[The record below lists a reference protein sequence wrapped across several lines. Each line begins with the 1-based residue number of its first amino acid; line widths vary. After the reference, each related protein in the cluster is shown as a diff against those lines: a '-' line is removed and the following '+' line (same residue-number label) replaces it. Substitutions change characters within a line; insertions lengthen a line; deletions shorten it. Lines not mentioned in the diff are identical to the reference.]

1 MNSMGGGTYDVIVI
15 GAGSV
20 GVPAA
25 FYIARSGLRV
35 LVLDRYASVG
45 QGANKAAIGGVRA
58 THSDT
63 AKIRIGLKSIKILS
77 AWQETFGDNIEW
89 HTGGYSF
96 VAYSEREEEIL
107 KGLLKIQ
114 HSFGLDIDWLGRDQ
128 LLQAV
133 PALKADGLLGGTLS
147 PQDGNASP
155 LLTLHAFYR
164 QALLHGARFNFGE
177 SVTGITVTAGRVAG
191 VKTDRGDYSAPIVI
205 NAAGAQARAV
215 SKLVGLDVPVTPDSH
230 EGGVTEPVARF
241 LEPMV
246 VDIRPRK
253 GSSNF
258 YFYQHH
264 TGQVVFCIT
273 PSPPIV
279 GTDRRE
285 TSEFL
290 PMVSRRMIDI
300 MPSLMHLKV
309 RRTWRGLY
317 PMTPDGAPIV
327 GWSGEVEG
335 FVQAV
340 GMCGQGFMLG
350 PGLGVYLA
358 RLVTDQLDASD
369 REVFEVLSPCREFG
383 EAEQLR

>member
-1 MNSMGGGTYDVIVI
+1 MNVSRPAYDVIII

-25 FYIARSGLRV
+25 CFIAEQGLKV
-35 LVLDRYASVG
+35 LVIDQYASVG

-63 AKIRIGLKSIKILS
+63 AKIRIGLKSIEILS
-77 AWQETFGDNIEW
+77 TWQETHGDNIEW
-89 HTGGYSF
+89 ETGGYSF
-96 VAYSEREEEIL
+96 VAYGEQEEQTL
-107 KGLLKIQ
+107 RGLLKIQ
-114 HSFGLDIDWLGRDQ
+114 QSYGLNIDWLGRDE
-128 LLQAV
+128 LLRAV
-133 PALKADGLLGGTLS
+133 PALNPEGLLGGTLS
-147 PQDGNASP
+147 PEDGSASP
-155 LLTLHAFYR
+155 LLTLHALYR
-164 QALLHGARFNFGE
+164 QACVHGAEFHFAE
-177 SVTGITVTAGRVAG
+177 SVTGISVSSGRVSG
-191 VKTDRGDYSAPIVI
+191 VETNRGHYAAPVVI
-205 NAAGAQARAV
+205 NAAGAHARNISGLA
-215 SKLVGLDVPVTPDSH
+215 GLDSPVTPDAH
-230 EGGVTEPVARF
+230 EGGITEPVARF
-241 LEPMV
+241 LDPMV
-246 VDIRPRK
+246 VDIRPRP

-285 TSEFL
+285 TSTFL
-290 PMVSRRMIDI
+290 PMVSRRMVEI
-300 MPSLMHLKV
+300 MPRLMHLKV

-327 GWSGEVEG
+327 GWAREVEG

-358 RLVTDQLDASD
+358 RLVTGQLDEAD
-369 REVFEVLSPCREFG
+369 REVFEILSPYRSFDST
-383 EAEQLR
+383 EQLR

>member
-1 MNSMGGGTYDVIVI
+1 MSKRRADVIVI

-25 FYIARSGLRV
+25 YSLARCGLDV

-58 THSDT
+58 THSDI
-63 AKIRIGLKSIKILS
+63 AKIRIGLDSIEILS
-77 AWQETFGDNIEW
+77 TWQERYGDNIEW

-96 VAYSEREEEIL
+96 VAYDKREEHIL
-107 KGLLKIQ
+107 KSLLEIQ
-114 HSFGLDIDWLGRDQ
+114 HSHGLDIHWLNRDD

-133 PALKADGLLGGTLS
+133 PALKADGLIGGTLS
-147 PQDGNASP
+147 PGDGNASP
-155 LLTLHAFYR
+155 LLALHAIYG
-164 QALLHGARFNFGE
+164 QARRYGAEFRFGE
-177 SVTGITVTAGRVAG
+177 AVTAIDIRHGRVCG
-191 VKTDRGDYSAPIVI
+191 VCTDKGQYEAPVVI
-205 NAAGAQARAV
+205 NAAGAHARPIAQ
-215 SKLVGLDVPVTPDSH
+215 LAGLDVPVTPDAH
-230 EGGVTEPVARF
+230 EGGITEPVARF

-246 VDIRPRK
+246 VDIRPMP
-253 GSSNF
+253 GSANF

-273 PSPPIV
+273 PDPPQV

-285 TSEFL
+285 TSVFL
-290 PMVSRRMIDI
+290 PLVSRRMIDI
-300 MPSLMHLKV
+300 MPRLRHIKV

-327 GWSGEVEG
+327 GWAQEVEG
-335 FVQAV
+335 FMHAV

-350 PGLGVYLA
+350 PGLGELLA
-358 RLVTDQLDASD
+358 RLVSGAPEAADKAVLELLSPD
-369 REVFEVLSPCREFG
+369 REFAG
-383 EAEQLR
+383 AEQLK

>member
-1 MNSMGGGTYDVIVI
+1 MSSPGGNFDLIII

-25 FYIARSGLRV
+25 YFIAKTGLRV
-35 LVLDRYASVG
+35 LVIDKYASVG

-63 AKIRIGLKSIKILS
+63 AKIQIGLKSIKILS
-77 AWQETFGDNIEW
+77 TWEETFGDNIEW
-89 HTGGYSF
+89 HTGGYTF
-96 VAYSEREEEIL
+96 VAYEPREETIL
-107 KGLLKIQ
+107 KNLLKVQ
-114 HSFGLDIDWLGRDQ
+114 HSYGLNIDWLERDD
-128 LLQAV
+128 LLAAA
-133 PALKADGLLGGTLS
+133 PALNPNGLIGGTLS
-147 PQDGNASP
+147 PEDGNASP

-164 QALLHGARFNFGE
+164 QALMHGARFRFGE
-177 SVTGITVTAGRVAG
+177 TLTAITQTGGRVTGVETDHGRYA
-191 VKTDRGDYSAPIVI
+191 APVVI
-205 NAAGAQARAV
+205 NAAGAQAQAV
-215 SKLVGLDVPVTPDSH
+215 SRLVGQDVPVIPDSH

-246 VDIRPRK
+246 VDIRPKK

-273 PSPPIV
+273 PSPPII

-300 MPSLMHLKV
+300 MPRLMNLKV

-327 GWSGEVEG
+327 GCSREVEG
-335 FVQAV
+335 FIQAA

-350 PGLGVYLA
+350 PGLGSYLA
-358 RLVTDQLDASD
+358 KLVTENLNDED
-369 REVFEVLSPCREFG
+369 REVFDVLSPYREFAS
-383 EAEQLR
+383 AEQLR

>member
-1 MNSMGGGTYDVIVI
+1 MSGGHRSYDVIVI

-25 FYIARSGLRV
+25 YFLAKSGLEV
-35 LVLDRYASVG
+35 LVIDRYASVG

-63 AKIRIGLKSIKILS
+63 AKIRLGLKSIEILS
-77 AWQETFGDNIEW
+77 NWQDRHGDNIEW
-89 HTGGYSF
+89 HTGGYTF
-96 VAYSEREEEIL
+96 VAYGDREEQTL
-107 KGLLKIQ
+107 KSLLAVQQSHGLN
-114 HSFGLDIDWLGRDQ
+114 IDWLDREP
-128 LLQAV
+128 LLEAV
-133 PALKADGLLGGTLS
+133 PALEPRGLLGGTLS
-147 PQDGNASP
+147 PEDGNASP
-155 LLTLHAFYR
+155 LLALHAFYAHAR
-164 QALLHGARFNFGE
+164 RHGATFRFGE
-177 SVTGITVTAGRVAG
+177 TVTGIAVENGRVGG
-191 VKTDRGDYSAPIVI
+191 VQTDRDRYSAPVVI
-205 NAAGAQARAV
+205 NAAGAHARHIAA
-215 SKLVGLDVPVTPDSH
+215 LAEIDVPVTPDAH

-253 GSSNF
+253 GSANF

-285 TSEFL
+285 TSSFL
-290 PMVSRRMIDI
+290 PMVARRMIEV
-300 MPSLMHLKV
+300 MPRLMNLKV

-317 PMTPDGAPIV
+317 PMTPDGAPVV
-327 GWSGEVEG
+327 GWVREVEG
-335 FVQAV
+335 FVQAA

-350 PGLGVYLA
+350 PGLGSYLA
-358 RLVTDQLDASD
+358 RLVQDELSAED
-369 REVFEVLSPCREFG
+369 REVFDLLSPYRAFES
-383 EAEQLR
+383 AEQLR

>member
-1 MNSMGGGTYDVIVI
+1 MSSSKRNYDIIII

-25 FYIARSGLRV
+25 YFIAKAGLSV
-35 LVLDRYASVG
+35 LVVDKYSSVG

-63 AKIRIGLKSIKILS
+63 AKIRIGLKSIEILS
-77 AWQETFGDNIEW
+77 NWQETFGDNIEW
-89 HTGGYSF
+89 QTGGYTF
-96 VAYSEREEEIL
+96 VAYQPREEEIL
-107 KGLLKIQ
+107 KGLLKAQ
-114 HSFGLDIDWLGRDQ
+114 HSYGLNIDWLDADE
-128 LLQAV
+128 LMTAV
-133 PALKADGLLGGTLS
+133 PALNAKGLIGGTLS
-147 PQDGNASP
+147 PEDGNASP
-155 LLTLHAFYR
+155 LLALHAFYQ
-164 QALLHGARFNFGE
+164 QALAHGAEFRFGE
-177 SVTGITVTAGRVAG
+177 SVTAIAQSGSRVTGIETDKGRY
-191 VKTDRGDYSAPIVI
+191 TAPIVI
-205 NAAGAQARAV
+205 NAAGAHAQSV
-215 SKLVGLDVPVTPDSH
+215 SRMAGLDTPVTPDSH
-230 EGGVTEPVARF
+230 EGGVSEPVARF

-246 VDIRPRK
+246 VDIRPQK

-285 TSEFL
+285 TSQFL
-290 PMVSRRMIDI
+290 PMVSRRMIEV
-300 MPSLMHLKV
+300 MPRLMNLKV

-327 GWSGEVEG
+327 GWAREVEG

-350 PGLGVYLA
+350 PGLGIYLA
-358 RLVTDQLDASD
+358 KLVTGDLDDED
-369 REVFEVLSPCREFG
+369 REVFDILSPYRKFAG
-383 EAEQLR
+383 AEQLR

>member
-1 MNSMGGGTYDVIVI
+1 MTAGRTFDVIII

-25 FYIARSGLRV
+25 YFIARSGLQV
-35 LVLDRYASVG
+35 LVIDRYASIG

-63 AKIRIGLKSIKILS
+63 AKIRIGLESIKLLS
-77 AWQETFGDNIEW
+77 RWQETHGDNIEW
-89 HTGGYSF
+89 HSGGYTF
-96 VAYSEREEEIL
+96 VAYGEREERIL
-107 KGLLKIQ
+107 KDLLEVQ
-114 HSFGLDIDWLGRDQ
+114 HGYGLDIAWLDRRS
-128 LLQAV
+128 LLDAV
-133 PALKADGLLGGTLS
+133 PALQADGLIGGTLS
-147 PQDGNASP
+147 PRDGSASP
-155 LLTLHAFYR
+155 LLVAHAFYR
-164 QALLHGARFNFGE
+164 HAQQHGAVFRFDE
-177 SVTGITVTAGRVAG
+177 AVTGITVENGRIRG
-191 VKTDRGDYSAPIVI
+191 VQTDRDHYAAPIVI
-205 NAAGAQARAV
+205 NAAGAHARPVAQ
-215 SKLVGLDVPVTPDSH
+215 LAGLDVPVTPDAH

-253 GSSNF
+253 GSANF

-273 PSPPIV
+273 PSPPII

-285 TSEFL
+285 TSVFL
-290 PMVSRRMIDI
+290 PMVSRRMIEV
-300 MPSLMHLKV
+300 MPRLMHLKV

-327 GWSGEVEG
+327 GWAQEVEG

-350 PGLGVYLA
+350 PGLGAHLA
-358 RLVTDQLDASD
+358 RLVRGELSEQD
-369 REVFEVLSPCREFG
+369 REVFEVLSPYRSFDA
-383 EAEQLR
+383 AEQLR

>member
-1 MNSMGGGTYDVIVI
+1 MSSAGGIFDVIII

-20 GVPAA
+20 GAPAA
-25 FYIARSGLRV
+25 YFIAKTGLKV
-35 LVLDRYASVG
+35 LVIDQYASVG

-63 AKIRIGLKSIKILS
+63 AKIRIGLKSIEILS
-77 AWQETFGDNIEW
+77 GWQETFGDNIEW
-89 HTGGYSF
+89 HTGGYTF
-96 VAYSEREEEIL
+96 VAYEPREEEIL
-107 KGLLKIQ
+107 RGLLKVQ
-114 HSFGLDIDWLGRDQ
+114 HSHGLNIDWLDADDLMR
-128 LLQAV
+128 AV
-133 PALKADGLLGGTLS
+133 PALKADGLIGGTLS
-147 PQDGNASP
+147 PEDGNASP

-164 QALLHGARFNFGE
+164 QALACGAVFRFGE
-177 SVTGITVTAGRVAG
+177 SVTAITQTGGHVSGVVTDKGRY
-191 VKTDRGDYSAPIVI
+191 TAPVVI
-205 NAAGAQARAV
+205 NAAGAHAQAV
-215 SKLVGLDVPVTPDSH
+215 SRLAGLDAAVTPDSH
-230 EGGVTEPVARF
+230 EGGVSEPVARF

-290 PMVSRRMIDI
+290 PMVSRRMIEI
-300 MPSLMHLKV
+300 MPRLMNLKV

-327 GWSGEVEG
+327 GWAREVEG

-350 PGLGVYLA
+350 PGLGHYLA
-358 RLVTDQLDASD
+358 RLVTHDLDDED
-369 REVFEVLSPCREFG
+369 REVFEVLSPYREFAG
-383 EAEQLR
+383 AEQLR

>member
-1 MNSMGGGTYDVIVI
+1 MASPGGIFDVIII

-25 FYIARSGLRV
+25 HFIAKTGLKV
-35 LVLDRYASVG
+35 LVIDQYASVG

-63 AKIRIGLKSIKILS
+63 AKIRIGLKSIEILS
-77 AWQETFGDNIEW
+77 SWQETFGDNIEW
-89 HTGGYSF
+89 HTGGYTF
-96 VAYSEREEEIL
+96 VAYEPREEEIL

-114 HSFGLDIDWLGRDQ
+114 HSYGLNIDWLGADE
-128 LLQAV
+128 LLAAV
-133 PALKADGLLGGTLS
+133 PALKADGLIGGTLS
-147 PQDGNASP
+147 PEDGNASP

-164 QALLHGARFNFGE
+164 QALANGAVFRFGE
-177 SVTGITVTAGRVAG
+177 SVTAVTQSDGRVSG
-191 VKTDRGDYSAPIVI
+191 VNTDKGRYTAPVVI
-205 NAAGAQARAV
+205 NAAGAHARAV
-215 SKLVGLDVPVTPDSH
+215 SRLVGLDTPVIPDSH
-230 EGGVTEPVARF
+230 EGGVSEPVARF

-264 TGQVVFCIT
+264 TGQLVFCIT

-290 PMVSRRMIDI
+290 PMVSRRMIEI
-300 MPSLMHLKV
+300 MPRLVSLKV

-327 GWSGEVEG
+327 GWAREVEG
-335 FVQAV
+335 LVQAV

-350 PGLGVYLA
+350 PGLGHYLA
-358 RLVTDQLDASD
+358 KLVTHDLDDED
-369 REVFEVLSPCREFG
+369 REVFEVLSPYREFAG
-383 EAEQLR
+383 TEQLR

>member
-1 MNSMGGGTYDVIVI
+1 MNVACPSYDVIII

-25 FYIARSGLRV
+25 FFIAEQGLKV
-35 LVLDRYASVG
+35 LVIDQYASVG

-63 AKIRIGLKSIKILS
+63 AKIRIGLKSIEILS
-77 AWQETFGDNIEW
+77 NWQETHGDNIEW
-89 HTGGYSF
+89 ETGGYSF
-96 VAYSEREEEIL
+96 VAYEQREEQIL
-107 KGLLKIQ
+107 QSLLKIQ
-114 HSFGLDIDWLGRDQ
+114 HSYGLNIDWLGRDD
-128 LLQAV
+128 LLQAI
-133 PALKADGLLGGTLS
+133 PALKADGLIGGTLS
-147 PQDGNASP
+147 PEDGSASP

-164 QALLHGARFNFGE
+164 QACLQGAEFRFGE
-177 SVTGITVTAGRVAG
+177 SVSRILLTGDRVTG
-191 VKTDRGDYSAPIVI
+191 VETNLRRYAAPVVI
-205 NAAGAQARAV
+205 NAAGAHAQNISALA
-215 SKLVGLDVPVTPDSH
+215 GLETPVTPDAH
-230 EGGVTEPVARF
+230 EGGITEPVARF

-246 VDIRPRK
+246 VDIRPRP

-285 TSEFL
+285 TSAFL
-290 PMVSRRMIDI
+290 PMVSRRMIEI
-300 MPSLMHLKV
+300 MPRLMHLKV

-327 GWSGEVEG
+327 GWARELEG
-335 FVQAV
+335 FIQAV

-358 RLVTDQLDASD
+358 RLVTGQLDAAD
-369 REVFEVLSPCREFG
+369 HEVFEVLSPYRAFQG
-383 EAEQLR
+383 TEQLR

>member
-1 MNSMGGGTYDVIVI
+1 MTANQRSYDVIVI

-25 FYIARSGLRV
+25 YFLAKSGLSV
-35 LVLDRYASVG
+35 LVLDRGASVG

-63 AKIRIGLKSIKILS
+63 AKIRIGLKSIEILS
-77 AWQETFGDNIEW
+77 NWQARHGDNIEW
-89 HTGGYSF
+89 HTGGYTF
-96 VAYSEREEEIL
+96 VAYGERERETL
-107 KGLLKIQ
+107 QSLLAVQQSYGLN
-114 HSFGLDIDWLGRDQ
+114 IDWLDRDA
-128 LLQAV
+128 LLETV
-133 PALKADGLLGGTLS
+133 PALEPRGLLGGTFS
-147 PQDGNASP
+147 PEDGNASP
-155 LLTLHAFYR
+155 LLALHAFYAHAR
-164 QALLHGARFNFGE
+164 RNGAEFRFGE
-177 SVTGITVTAGRVAG
+177 TVSGISVENGRVGG
-191 VKTDRGDYSAPIVI
+191 VETDRGRYSSAVVI
-205 NAAGAQARAV
+205 NAAGAHARNIAALAGV
-215 SKLVGLDVPVTPDSH
+215 DVPVTPDAH

-253 GSSNF
+253 GSANF

-285 TSEFL
+285 TSSFL
-290 PMVSRRMIDI
+290 PMVSRRMIEV
-300 MPSLMHLKV
+300 MPRLMNLKV

-327 GWSGEVEG
+327 GWTREVEG
-335 FVQAV
+335 LVQAA

-350 PGLGVYLA
+350 PGLGSYLA
-358 RLVTDQLDASD
+358 RLVRDDLSDRD
-369 REVFEVLSPCREFG
+369 REVFDLLSPYRAFE

>member
-1 MNSMGGGTYDVIVI
+1 MSSSGGNFDVIII

-25 FYIARSGLRV
+25 YFVAKTGLKV
-35 LVLDRYASVG
+35 LVIDKYASVG

-63 AKIRIGLKSIKILS
+63 AKIQIGLKSIKILS
-77 AWQETFGDNIEW
+77 TWEDTFGDNIEW
-89 HTGGYSF
+89 HTGGYTF
-96 VAYSEREEEIL
+96 VAYEPREEKIL
-107 KGLLKIQ
+107 KNLLKVQ
-114 HSFGLDIDWLGRDQ
+114 HSYGLNIDWLERDD
-128 LLQAV
+128 LLAAA
-133 PALKADGLLGGTLS
+133 PALNPKGLIGGTLS
-147 PQDGNASP
+147 PEDGNASP

-164 QALLHGARFNFGE
+164 QALMHGARFRFAETLTAITQAGGH
-177 SVTGITVTAGRVAG
+177 VTGVETDHGR
-191 VKTDRGDYSAPIVI
+191 YSAPIVI
-205 NAAGAQARAV
+205 NAAGAQAQAV
-215 SKLVGLDVPVTPDSH
+215 ARLADQDVPVIPDSH

-246 VDIRPRK
+246 VDIRPKK

-300 MPSLMHLKV
+300 MPSLMNLKV

-317 PMTPDGAPIV
+317 PMTPDGAPVV
-327 GWSGEVEG
+327 GWSREIEG

-350 PGLGVYLA
+350 PGLGSYLA
-358 RLVTDQLDASD
+358 KLVTNDLSNED
-369 REVFEVLSPCREFG
+369 REVFEVLSPYREFAS
-383 EAEQLR
+383 AELLR

>member
-1 MNSMGGGTYDVIVI
+1 MNLPRPAYDVIII

-25 FYIARSGLRV
+25 CSIAEQGLKV
-35 LVLDRYASVG
+35 LVIDQYASVG

-63 AKIRIGLKSIKILS
+63 AKIRIGLKSIDILS
-77 AWQETFGDNIEW
+77 NWQENHGDNIEW
-89 HTGGYSF
+89 ETGGYSF
-96 VAYSEREEEIL
+96 VAYGEDEEQTL

-114 HSFGLDIDWLGRDQ
+114 HSYGLNIDWLGQDD

-133 PALKADGLLGGTLS
+133 PALNSDGLLGGTLS
-147 PQDGNASP
+147 PEDGSASP
-155 LLTLHAFYR
+155 LLTLHALYR
-164 QALLHGARFNFGE
+164 QACLNGAEFHFAE
-177 SVTGITVTAGRVAG
+177 SVSGISVSGGRVTG
-191 VKTDRGDYSAPIVI
+191 VETNRGQYAAPVVI
-205 NAAGAQARAV
+205 NAAGAHAQNI
-215 SKLVGLDVPVTPDSH
+215 SSLVGLDCPVTPDAH
-230 EGGVTEPVARF
+230 EGGITEPVAQF

-246 VDIRPRK
+246 VDIRPRP

-285 TSEFL
+285 TSTFL
-290 PMVSRRMIDI
+290 PMVSRRMVEI
-300 MPSLMHLKV
+300 MPRLMHLKV

-327 GWSGEVEG
+327 GWAEEVEG

-358 RLVTDQLDASD
+358 RLVTEQLDEAD
-369 REVFEVLSPCREFG
+369 REVFEVLSPYRSFDST
-383 EAEQLR
+383 EQLR

>member
-1 MNSMGGGTYDVIVI
+1 MMSSPGRVFDVIII

-20 GVPAA
+20 GVPTAY
-25 FYIARSGLRV
+25 FIAKTGLKV
-35 LVLDRYASVG
+35 LVIDQYASVG

-63 AKIRIGLKSIKILS
+63 AKIRIGLKSIEILS
-77 AWQETFGDNIEW
+77 RWQETFGDNIEW
-89 HTGGYSF
+89 QTGGYTF
-96 VAYSEREEEIL
+96 VAYEPREEEIL

-114 HSFGLDIDWLGRDQ
+114 HSHGLNIDWLSADE
-128 LLQAV
+128 LMAAV
-133 PALKADGLLGGTLS
+133 PALKADGLIGGTLS
-147 PQDGNASP
+147 PEDGNASP

-164 QALLHGARFNFGE
+164 QALASGAVFRFGE
-177 SVTGITVTAGRVAG
+177 SVTAISQSAGRVNG
-191 VKTDRGDYSAPIVI
+191 VRTDKGRYTAPVVI
-205 NAAGAQARAV
+205 NAAGAHARGV
-215 SKLVGLDVPVTPDSH
+215 SRLAGLDTPVTPDSH
-230 EGGVTEPVARF
+230 EGGVSEPVARF

-264 TGQVVFCIT
+264 TGQLVFCIT

-290 PMVSRRMIDI
+290 PMVSRRMIEI
-300 MPSLMHLKV
+300 MPRLVNLKV

-327 GWSGEVEG
+327 GWAREIEG
-335 FVQAV
+335 FIQAV

-350 PGLGVYLA
+350 PGLGLYLA
-358 RLVTDQLDASD
+358 KLVTHDLDDED
-369 REVFEVLSPCREFG
+369 REVFEVLSPYREFAG
-383 EAEQLR
+383 AEQLR